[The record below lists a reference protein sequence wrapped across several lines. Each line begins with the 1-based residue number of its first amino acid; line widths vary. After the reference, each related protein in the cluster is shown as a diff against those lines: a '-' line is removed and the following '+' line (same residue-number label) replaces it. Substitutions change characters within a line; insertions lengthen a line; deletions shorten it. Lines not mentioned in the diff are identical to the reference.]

1 MSKYSEK
8 KERKLAEKIA
18 LAREQTEPEDEFSMI
33 PDKMIRHYMR
43 ARAGM
48 YGIVNKKYR
57 LAKFKVEPFLYKRIL
72 NFQPSK
78 IIVPVVVD
86 NAEILG
92 ELVRDKL
99 RGESMIVELFCEEFG
114 GKIRVSLL
122 SIDECS
128 SVAIS
133 LPCVTL
139 HVTRKQRHLY
149 RPIHKKRYYR
159 SGIIINSRNSW

>member
-1 MSKYSEK
+1 MSKYAEK
-8 KERKLAEKIA
+8 KARKLAEKLA
-18 LAREQTEPEDEFSMI
+18 LAQEQKEPEDEFSMI

-57 LAKFKVEPFLYKRIL
+57 LVKFKIEPFLYKRIL
-72 NFQPSK
+72 NFQSSK
-78 IIVPVVVD
+78 IIVPVTVD

-99 RGESMIVELFCEEFG
+99 RGQSMIVELFCEEFG

-122 SIDECS
+122 SAEECS
-128 SVAIS
+128 SVVTA
-133 LPCVTL
+133 LPCVTM
-139 HVTRKQRHLY
+139 HVARKPRHLY